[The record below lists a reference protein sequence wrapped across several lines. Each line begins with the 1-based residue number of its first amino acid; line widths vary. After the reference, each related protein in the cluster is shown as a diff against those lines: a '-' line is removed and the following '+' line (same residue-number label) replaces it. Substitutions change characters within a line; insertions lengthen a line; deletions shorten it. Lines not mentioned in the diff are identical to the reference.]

1 MPIILPYDDENI
13 RRAAED
19 LRAGGVVA
27 FATETVYGLGADTFN
42 PDAVRRIYELKGRPL
57 DNPLIAHVVDAV
69 AAKPLVTEWD
79 HRCDKLA
86 SRFWPGP
93 LTMILPRRPEVP
105 RESVAGLGTIA
116 VRSPIHP
123 LARSLLYAFGG
134 PISAPSANR
143 SGHVSPTTA
152 QHVADDFPEAAQLLV
167 LDGGLA
173 GFGIESTVVDLTG
186 DEVTVLRPGTVTL
199 EQIRRALGR
208 ATAVVGVE
216 QGIAPGTSAMHYAPR
231 RPASVVP
238 AARLVEAL
246 ASSPAAAAVLCLTPS
261 LVQPP
266 HQSIV
271 MPSDPEGYARRL
283 YQALREADQVRVE
296 RIVIEEP
303 PERDGI
309 WIAIHDRLARAAR
322 RGADG

>member
-1 MPIILPYDDENI
+1 MPVILPYDDENI
-13 RRAAED
+13 RRAAEE

-42 PDAVRRIYELKGRPL
+42 AAAVRRIYELKGRPL
-57 DNPLIAHVVDAV
+57 DNPLIAHVIDAV
-69 AAKPLVTEWD
+69 TAKALVTEWD

-93 LTMILPRRPEVP
+93 LTMILPRRDTVP
-105 RESVAGLGTIA
+105 AESVAGLGTIA
-116 VRSPIHP
+116 VRSPMHP
-123 LARSLLYAFGG
+123 LARSLLYSYGG

-152 QHVADDFPEAAQLLV
+152 QHVADDFPGAEQLIV

-186 DEVTVLRPGTVTL
+186 STATVLRPGSVTL
-199 EQIRRALGR
+199 EQLRRALGR
-208 ATAVVGVE
+208 AHAIVGSE
-216 QGIAPGTSAMHYAPR
+216 QGISPGTAAQHYAPQKR
-231 RPASVVP
+231 ATIV
-238 AARLVEAL
+238 ATMELAEEL
-246 ASSPAAAAVLCLTPS
+246 ASSTTPAAVLCFTPS

-271 MPSDPEGYARRL
+271 MPADPEGYARHL
-283 YQALREADQVRVE
+283 YQALREADQVSVE

-303 PERDGI
+303 PQRDGI
-309 WIAIHDRLARAAR
+309 WLAIHDRLARATGTR
-322 RGADG
+322 T